1 MKTYILIA
9 GVNGAGKSTL
19 YQTLGFLKNMP
30 RVNTDEIVREFG
42 DWRNISDVMRA
53 GKIGVY
59 KIKEYFEKGISFNQ
73 ETTLCGNSI
82 IRNIDK
88 AKERGYKVEIHY
100 VGVDSVQIAK
110 DRIAYR
116 VAHGGH
122 GISDEDVERRYQESF
137 EKLRQIIKKCDR
149 VIMYDNTIAFKRFA
163 VYEEGKRIELSDEP
177 PKWYEKVI

>member
-1 MKTYILIA
+1 M
-9 GVNGAGKSTL
+9 
-19 YQTLGFLKNMP
+19 
-30 RVNTDEIVREFG
+30 
-42 DWRNISDVMRA
+42 
-53 GKIGVY
+53 
-59 KIKEYFEKGISFNQ
+59 
-73 ETTLCGNSI
+73 
-82 IRNIDK
+82 
-88 AKERGYKVEIHY
+88 
-100 VGVDSVQIAK
+100 DSVQIAK

-163 VYEEGKRIELSDEP
+163 VYEEGKRIELSDES